1 MLRFRIVIIALL
13 ALAGQLATVAAH
25 VDGLDHAIPDSGR
38 LAPGEGDVHELRFSE
53 GPLQAGW
60 VFIVNFYQ
68 TIGTEPLQVFLEL
81 DNRTQSQ
88 WSVRPGEP
96 NHLMRLIPETGNYTL
111 RVSNPSSSDN
121 ASYVFFYDQSC
132 NCIGKLLP
140 PANETGVPL
149 DHAIVIFNVDVEPGY
164 KVFFNLTE
172 PPAQKVTLA
181 AATLRND
188 TAQWPI
194 DYDVIATSAP
204 SVAFHRLSF
213 DAHESGRYYIFVES
227 VEARIDRFTSV
238 ESALIYPSITVESL
252 DAEVALAPGQT
263 PLDSILA
270 IVLSPLGLLIVV
282 ALYLA
287 SYPLVFRKGKKK
299 QD

>member
-1 MLRFRIVIIALL
+1 
-13 ALAGQLATVAAH
+13 
-25 VDGLDHAIPDSGR
+25 
-38 LAPGEGDVHELRFSE
+38 
-53 GPLQAGW
+53 

-68 TIGTEPLQVFLEL
+68 TDGVEPLQVFLEL
-81 DNRTQSQ
+81 ENRTQSQ

-111 RVSNPSSSDN
+111 RVSNPSASEN
-121 ASYVFFYDQSC
+121 VSYVFFYDQSC

-149 DHAIVIFNVDVEPGY
+149 EHAIVIFNVDVELGY
-164 KVFFNLTE
+164 RVFFNLTE

-213 DAHESGRYYIFVES
+213 DAYESGRYYIFVES
-227 VEARIDRFTSV
+227 VEGRIDRFTSV

-252 DAEVALAPGQT
+252 DPTVTPAAGPSLLDSVVEVAF
-263 PLDSILA
+263 
-270 IVLSPLGLLIVV
+270 SPLALLVIVG
-282 ALYLA
+282 LYLA
-287 SYPLVFRKGKKK
+287 TYPFIFKKRKKK
-299 QD
+299 QE